1 MRGESSE
8 HADGTAAPEAAWS
21 NVEDSQ
27 PSDAVSRAR
36 LQGKRA
42 ALSLVIVVAVLFIGA
57 SAAQIIPAVFGWQ
70 IRPLPPA
77 PVGTSTRTCADGIR
91 ALADAIDRTGG
102 AFAEWDAAAY
112 IARACAASSE
122 GLDAWAALMR
132 LRYARLQLPHRF
144 DHEEPEGCSDRIG
157 DHVPAK
163 PETCRQDHDAELAA
177 LRRNVDAHIAAELR

>member
-21 NVEDSQ
+21 NVEDGQ

-42 ALSLVIVVAVLFIGA
+42 ALSLVVVVAVVFIGA

-91 ALADAIDRTGG
+91 ALADAVDRTGG
-102 AFAEWDAAAY
+102 GPADWDGAAAHV
-112 IARACAASSE
+112 ARACAASSE

-132 LRYARLQLPHRF
+132 LRYARLQL
-144 DHEEPEGCSDRIG
+144 
-157 DHVPAK
+157 A
-163 PETCRQDHDAELAA
+163 QDHDAELAE